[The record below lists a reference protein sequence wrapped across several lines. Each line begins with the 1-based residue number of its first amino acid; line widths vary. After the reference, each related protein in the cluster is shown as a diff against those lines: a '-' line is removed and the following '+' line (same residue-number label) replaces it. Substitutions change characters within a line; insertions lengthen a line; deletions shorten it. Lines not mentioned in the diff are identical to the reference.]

1 MLKEIISKNKS
12 KTNLPS
18 KLVLKHDNKF
28 SLEINNDQLISE
40 YFNNFFS
47 STGERISL
55 SLPPNEVSPLSFMKN
70 IHVTESFF
78 LSPITIQEVIDITMS
93 MKSKS
98 SSGYDNL
105 SSKLIKELIEHL
117 AEPLTYIF
125 NNSFLSGIFPNF
137 YKIAKILPIFKS
149 GDKFDP
155 NNYRPI
161 SLLPVFSKI
170 FEKLIYNRM
179 LDFILKYNLINP
191 NQYGFLKGRSTEQA
205 MLDIV
210 SLKIIEAIE
219 NKIFSL
225 GFFLDLSKAFDTIS
239 HDILLKKRSYYGISG
254 LPHRLIQSYLENR
267 SQFVVYNNVSSSYQ
281 NVSCGVPQVSVL
293 GPLLFLIYINDMPL
307 ISSIIS
313 YTLFADDTTGIYS
326 SSSLDDLFQSTQTEL
341 DKLNTW
347 FRSNKLFINVNK
359 TNFMLFSSKQKDKY
373 ITLDNNI
380 HNLKISSSIINC
392 RDEVKFLGLLL
403 DKNLSFKSHL
413 KFLCKKVLKGIY
425 AISRAAKILPSVS
438 LTTLYSAL
446 ILPYLNYG
454 LLIWGGT
461 SYLSEFNY
469 VILDR
474 GYMGNNMKH
483 LTNLHKLQK
492 RAIRLISKA
501 KRRSHH
507 IPLCHN
513 LNILDLKDLY
523 IIKALSFF
531 HDFYHQKLPP
541 DFHNIFTLYL
551 SRNEQLMIKPK
562 YRRTFYNEFYK
573 VFWNDISEYLL
584 NYFNYIFSKWTAL
597 ITSTTRNHQIDSQE
611 RCRTLLC
618 QKLAPNHTVRQ

>member
-1 MLKEIISKNKS
+1 
-12 KTNLPS
+12 
-18 KLVLKHDNKF
+18 
-28 SLEINNDQLISE
+28 
-40 YFNNFFS
+40 
-47 STGERISL
+47 
-55 SLPPNEVSPLSFMKN
+55 
-70 IHVTESFF
+70 
-78 LSPITIQEVIDITMS
+78 
-93 MKSKS
+93 
-98 SSGYDNL
+98 
-105 SSKLIKELIEHL
+105 
-117 AEPLTYIF
+117 
-125 NNSFLSGIFPNF
+125 
-137 YKIAKILPIFKS
+137 
-149 GDKFDP
+149 
-155 NNYRPI
+155 
-161 SLLPVFSKI
+161 
-170 FEKLIYNRM
+170 
-179 LDFILKYNLINP
+179 
-191 NQYGFLKGRSTEQA
+191 
-205 MLDIV
+205 
-210 SLKIIEAIE
+210 
-219 NKIFSL
+219 
-225 GFFLDLSKAFDTIS
+225 
-239 HDILLKKRSYYGISG
+239 
-254 LPHRLIQSYLENR
+254 
-267 SQFVVYNNVSSSYQ
+267 
-281 NVSCGVPQVSVL
+281 
-293 GPLLFLIYINDMPL
+293 MPL

-359 TNFMLFSSKQKDKY
+359 TNFMLFSSKQKEKY

-541 DFHNIFTLYL
+541 AFHNIFTLYL

-562 YRRTFYNEFYK
+562 HHRTNIAAASLIHTLPSIWNSLDNNLKQNITLSKSSFLSKCKAHLIESYK
-573 VFWNDISEYLL
+573 TWSCDTPNYYSCNYL
-584 NYFNYIFSKWTAL
+584 AVL
-597 ITSTTRNHQIDSQE
+597 I
-611 RCRTLLC
+611 
-618 QKLAPNHTVRQ
+618 V